1 MKFWRPGITG
11 KLFLAIFATCIVL
24 LISMHWAVRI
34 SFERGFIDYIK
45 HGNEQRLQLLSDALG
60 EQYAQH
66 GNWRFLRNN
75 DRFVFQIL
83 RSFEHDNSEDKP
95 GPGMPPHGWRT
106 QFWVVDQNNKVLV
119 GPRAP
124 IPPDG
129 TRRPI
134 LVNGAEVGAV
144 IASPVERLTRN
155 TDINFDK
162 QQRQTS
168 WLIVAPATLLAAL
181 ATFLLARGLLA
192 PVKRLVDGTHKLAA
206 GDFTTRVTP
215 TSEDELGKLAQDF
228 NQLASTLEKNQQM
241 RRDFMADI
249 SHELRTPLAVLRG
262 ELEAIQDGVRKFT
275 PETVASL
282 QAEVGTLTKLVDDL
296 HQLSMSDEGALA
308 YQKAPV
314 DLIPLLEVAGGAF
327 RERFASRGLKLQF
340 SLPDSITVFG
350 DRDRLMQLFNNLLEN
365 SLRYTD
371 SGGSLQ
377 ISAGQ
382 RDKTVRLTFADSAPG
397 VSDDQLQKLFE
408 RFYRTE
414 GSRNRASGGSGLG
427 LAICLNIVE
436 AHNGRIIAAHF
447 AFWRGKHYSRVT
459 AGTGFTER
467 SMTELPID
475 ENTPRILIVEDEPK
489 LGQLLIDYLRAA
501 SYAPTLISHGDQ
513 VLPYVR
519 QTPPDLILLD
529 LMLPGTDGLT
539 LCREIRRFSDIPIV
553 MVTAKIEEI
562 DRLLGLEIGADDY
575 ICKPYSPREVVAR
588 VKTILRRC
596 KPQRELQQQDAESP
610 LIIDEGRFQASWR
623 GKMLD
628 LTPAEFRLLKT
639 LSHEPGKVFS
649 REQLLNHLYD
659 DYRVVTDRTIDSHI
673 KNLRRK
679 LESLDAEQSFIRAV
693 YGVGY
698 RWEADACRIV

>member
-24 LISMHWAVRI
+24 LITMHWAVRI

-45 HGNEQRLQLLSDALG
+45 HGNEQRLQMLGDALG

-83 RSFEHDNSEDKP
+83 RSLEHDNNEDKP

-124 IPPDG
+124 VPPDG

-134 LVNGAEVGAV
+134 MVNGAEVGAV

-155 TDINFDK
+155 TDINFDR

-168 WLIVAPATLLAAL
+168 WLIVALSTLLAAL
-181 ATFLLARGLLA
+181 ATFPLARGIVPAAEEFHCVGRLA
-192 PVKRLVDGTHKLAA
+192 
-206 GDFTTRVTP
+206 
-215 TSEDELGKLAQDF
+215 EDF

-275 PETVASL
+275 PETLASL

-371 SGGSLQ
+371 SGGSLK
-377 ISAGQ
+377 ISAEQ
-382 RDKTVRLTFADSAPG
+382 HDKTVRLTFADSAPG

-436 AHNGRIIAAHF
+436 AHNGRIIAAHSPF
-447 AFWRGKHYSRVT
+447 GGLSITV
-459 AGTGFTER
+459 
-467 SMTELPID
+467 ELPL
-475 ENTPRILIVEDEPK
+475 ER
-489 LGQLLIDYLRAA
+489 
-501 SYAPTLISHGDQ
+501 
-513 VLPYVR
+513 
-519 QTPPDLILLD
+519 DLQ
-529 LMLPGTDGLT
+529 
-539 LCREIRRFSDIPIV
+539 
-553 MVTAKIEEI
+553 
-562 DRLLGLEIGADDY
+562 
-575 ICKPYSPREVVAR
+575 REV
-588 VKTILRRC
+588 
-596 KPQRELQQQDAESP
+596 
-610 LIIDEGRFQASWR
+610 
-623 GKMLD
+623 
-628 LTPAEFRLLKT
+628 
-639 LSHEPGKVFS
+639 
-649 REQLLNHLYD
+649 
-659 DYRVVTDRTIDSHI
+659 
-673 KNLRRK
+673 
-679 LESLDAEQSFIRAV
+679 
-693 YGVGY
+693 
-698 RWEADACRIV
+698 

>member
-168 WLIVAPATLLAAL
+168 WLIVALATLLAAL

-327 RERFASRGLKLQF
+327 R
-340 SLPDSITVFG
+340 

-371 SGGSLQ
+371 SGGSLK
-377 ISAGQ
+377 ISAEQ
-382 RDKTVRLTFADSAPG
+382 HDKTVRLTFADSAPG
-397 VSDDQLQKLFE
+397 VSDEQLQKLFE

-436 AHNGRIIAAHF
+436 AHNGRIIAAHSPF
-447 AFWRGKHYSRVT
+447 GGVSITV
-459 AGTGFTER
+459 
-467 SMTELPID
+467 ELPL
-475 ENTPRILIVEDEPK
+475 ER
-489 LGQLLIDYLRAA
+489 
-501 SYAPTLISHGDQ
+501 
-513 VLPYVR
+513 
-519 QTPPDLILLD
+519 DLQ
-529 LMLPGTDGLT
+529 
-539 LCREIRRFSDIPIV
+539 
-553 MVTAKIEEI
+553 
-562 DRLLGLEIGADDY
+562 
-575 ICKPYSPREVVAR
+575 REV
-588 VKTILRRC
+588 
-596 KPQRELQQQDAESP
+596 
-610 LIIDEGRFQASWR
+610 
-623 GKMLD
+623 
-628 LTPAEFRLLKT
+628 
-639 LSHEPGKVFS
+639 
-649 REQLLNHLYD
+649 
-659 DYRVVTDRTIDSHI
+659 
-673 KNLRRK
+673 
-679 LESLDAEQSFIRAV
+679 
-693 YGVGY
+693 
-698 RWEADACRIV
+698 

>member
-1 MKFWRPGITG
+1 M
-11 KLFLAIFATCIVL
+11 
-24 LISMHWAVRI
+24 
-34 SFERGFIDYIK
+34 
-45 HGNEQRLQLLSDALG
+45 
-60 EQYAQH
+60 
-66 GNWRFLRNN
+66 
-75 DRFVFQIL
+75 
-83 RSFEHDNSEDKP
+83 
-95 GPGMPPHGWRT
+95 
-106 QFWVVDQNNKVLV
+106 
-119 GPRAP
+119 
-124 IPPDG
+124 
-129 TRRPI
+129 
-134 LVNGAEVGAV
+134 VNGAEVGAV

-155 TDINFDK
+155 TDINFDR

-168 WLIVAPATLLAAL
+168 WLIVALSTLLAAL
-181 ATFLLARGLLA
+181 ATFPLARGLLA

-206 GDFTTRVTP
+206 GDFTTRVAP
-215 TSEDELGKLAQDF
+215 TSEDELGRLAEDF

-275 PETVASL
+275 PETLASL

-371 SGGSLQ
+371 SGGSLK
-377 ISAGQ
+377 ISAEQ
-382 RDKTVRLTFADSAPG
+382 HDKTVRLTFADSAPG

-436 AHNGRIIAAHF
+436 AHNGRIIAAHSPF
-447 AFWRGKHYSRVT
+447 GGLSITVELPLERDLQ
-459 AGTGFTER
+459 R

>member
-75 DRFVFQIL
+75 DCFVFQSCVHLNTII
-83 RSFEHDNSEDKP
+83 RKINPARVCHRTAGVPSS
-95 GPGMPPHGWRT
+95 GW
-106 QFWVVDQNNKVLV
+106 FDQNNKVLV

-168 WLIVAPATLLAAL
+168 WLIVALATLLAAL

-314 DLIPLLEVAGGAF
+314 DFDPTAG
-327 RERFASRGLKLQF
+327 
-340 SLPDSITVFG
+340 
-350 DRDRLMQLFNNLLEN
+350 
-365 SLRYTD
+365 
-371 SGGSLQ
+371 SGGRR
-377 ISAGQ
+377 IS
-382 RDKTVRLTFADSAPG
+382 
-397 VSDDQLQKLFE
+397 
-408 RFYRTE
+408 
-414 GSRNRASGGSGLG
+414 
-427 LAICLNIVE
+427 
-436 AHNGRIIAAHF
+436 
-447 AFWRGKHYSRVT
+447 
-459 AGTGFTER
+459 
-467 SMTELPID
+467 
-475 ENTPRILIVEDEPK
+475 
-489 LGQLLIDYLRAA
+489 
-501 SYAPTLISHGDQ
+501 
-513 VLPYVR
+513 
-519 QTPPDLILLD
+519 
-529 LMLPGTDGLT
+529 
-539 LCREIRRFSDIPIV
+539 
-553 MVTAKIEEI
+553 
-562 DRLLGLEIGADDY
+562 
-575 ICKPYSPREVVAR
+575 
-588 VKTILRRC
+588 
-596 KPQRELQQQDAESP
+596 
-610 LIIDEGRFQASWR
+610 
-623 GKMLD
+623 
-628 LTPAEFRLLKT
+628 
-639 LSHEPGKVFS
+639 
-649 REQLLNHLYD
+649 
-659 DYRVVTDRTIDSHI
+659 RTI
-673 KNLRRK
+673 R
-679 LESLDAEQSFIRAV
+679 QSWPETAIFPARQYYRIWRSRPFNAV
-693 YGVGY
+693 
-698 RWEADACRIV
+698 IQ

>member
-24 LISMHWAVRI
+24 LITMHWAVRI

-45 HGNEQRLQLLSDALG
+45 HGNEQRLQMLGDALG

-83 RSFEHDNSEDKP
+83 RSLEHDNNEDKP

-124 IPPDG
+124 VPPDG

-134 LVNGAEVGAV
+134 MVNGAEVGAV

-155 TDINFDK
+155 TDINFDR

-168 WLIVAPATLLAAL
+168 WLIVALSTLLAAL
-181 ATFLLARGLLA
+181 ATFPLARGLLA

-206 GDFTTRVTP
+206 GDFTTRVAP
-215 TSEDELGKLAQDF
+215 TSEDELGRLAEDF

-275 PETVASL
+275 PETLASL

-308 YQKAPV
+308 YQKAPI

-371 SGGSLQ
+371 SGGSLK
-377 ISAGQ
+377 ISAEQ
-382 RDKTVRLTFADSAPG
+382 HDKTVRLTFADSAPG

-436 AHNGRIIAAHF
+436 AHNGRIIAAHSPF
-447 AFWRGKHYSRVT
+447 GGLSITVELPLERDLQ
-459 AGTGFTER
+459 R